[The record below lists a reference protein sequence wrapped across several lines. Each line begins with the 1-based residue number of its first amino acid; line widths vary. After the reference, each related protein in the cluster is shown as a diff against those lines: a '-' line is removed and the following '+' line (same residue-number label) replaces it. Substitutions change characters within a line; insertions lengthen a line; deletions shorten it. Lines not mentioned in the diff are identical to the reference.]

1 MTLHPADPQQGYR
14 AEIDGLRA
22 VAVIGVVL
30 YHFDMPGL
38 PGGFTGV
45 DVFFVLSGYLI
56 GAILWREYLVR
67 GRVDL
72 VRFYLRRF
80 RRLAPAWT
88 VMALAVFVAGWFI
101 LLPHDFRE
109 LGKSLIASTLFVAN
123 IHFWRGSGYFD
134 SVAEEKPLLHMW
146 SLSLEEQFYVVLP
159 LLLLL
164 CARRPR
170 LALWL
175 LGGCGV
181 VSLGLALA
189 FTRQNQTAAFFLF
202 PFRAWELLA
211 GVLLAILV
219 SRRPGPVS
227 GAAASVAGLAL
238 VILGMTL
245 VHPQAGFPG
254 PLALLPV
261 VGTLLLIWNGRA
273 ANPVNR
279 ALSWGPVRWIGLISY
294 SLYLWHWPIRSLS
307 DFALG
312 PERGIWINA
321 LLITLSVGIAWISW
335 RFVEQPARDTARL
348 GARPL
353 MTGVAISS
361 AALLALGAWPF
372 LRAGLPGRWSPD
384 VLMHADAAQ
393 DFIQNW
399 SRCHVPGEGAFAGV
413 EICPVGPEGTPRLLV
428 WGDSHMRAMK
438 EGLDLLA
445 HETSTPALLIW
456 HAGCPPLFGIEKR
469 ESAATRVEDANC
481 ARANRQIESTLR
493 AQPFADVLL
502 IGRWSYYA
510 EGAGVGAD
518 AHNRIAVTP
527 TWPEAVEQTITK
539 LTAMGSRVHV
549 MRQVPEIPDYGSLPV
564 ARALARGEQVPAD
577 RLEVPLPRA
586 LERDAGGLAPFAR
599 AAQRGRI
606 DLIDPWP
613 MTCDDDSCG
622 VMQDGRTIY
631 YDNNHMTN
639 HGAMRL
645 RHIWAPV
652 FGQNGNLTE

>member
-1 MTLHPADPQQGYR
+1 MMLHPAEPQLGYR
-14 AEIDGLRA
+14 PEIDGLRA

-30 YHFDMPGL
+30 YHFDLPGL

-56 GAILWREYLVR
+56 GAILWREYLER
-67 GRVDL
+67 GRVHL
-72 VRFYLRRF
+72 GRFYVRRF

-88 VMALAVFVAGWFI
+88 VMALSVFVAGWFI

-175 LGGCGV
+175 LAGGAL
-181 VSLGLALA
+181 VSLALA
-189 FTRQNQTAAFFLF
+189 LGYTRQNQTAAFFLF

-211 GVLLAILV
+211 GVLLAILAA
-219 SRRPGPVS
+219 RRPGPKQGVI
-227 GAAASVAGLAL
+227 ASAAGLAL

-245 VHPQAGFPG
+245 IHPEDGFPG

-261 VGTLLLIWNGRA
+261 VGTLLLIWNGQA
-273 ANPVNR
+273 QNPINR
-279 ALSWGPVRWIGLISY
+279 ALAWGPVRWIGLISY
-294 SLYLWHWPIRSLS
+294 SLYLWHWPVRSLS
-307 DFALG
+307 DFVIGTEKGIGTNAAL
-312 PERGIWINA
+312 I
-321 LLITLSVGIAWISW
+321 LLSVALAWLSW
-335 RFVEQPARDTARL
+335 RFVEQPARDTERVP
-348 GARPL
+348 ARPL
-353 MTGVAISS
+353 MIGVVVSS
-361 AALLALGAWPF
+361 SILLGLGAWPF
-372 LRAGLPGRWSPD
+372 LRAGLPGRWSED
-384 VLMHADAAQ
+384 VLMHADAAE
-393 DFIQNW
+393 DFIQDW
-399 SRCHVPGEGAFAGV
+399 SRCRIPAEGAFAGV
-413 EICPVGPEGTPRLLV
+413 EICPIGPEGAPKLLV

-445 HETSTPALLIW
+445 HESGTPALLIW
-456 HAGCPPLFGIEKR
+456 HAGCPPMFGIEKR
-469 ESAATRVEDANC
+469 ETAATRAEDENC
-481 ARANRQIESTLR
+481 ARANRQIEATLR
-493 AQPFADVLL
+493 EQPFADVLL

-510 EGAGVGAD
+510 EGAGVGVD
-518 AHNRIAVTP
+518 AHNRIEVTP
-527 TWPEAVEQTITK
+527 SWPEAVEHTLGV

-564 ARALARGEQVPAD
+564 ARALARGEEVPQA
-577 RLEVPLPRA
+577 RLEVSLQQA
-586 LERDAGGLAPFAR
+586 AARDAAGFAPFTAAAR
-599 AAQRGRI
+599 DGQI

-613 MTCDDDSCG
+613 LTCDDDRCG
-622 VMQDGRTIY
+622 VMHDGRTIY

-639 HGAMRL
+639 QGAMRL

-652 FGQNGNLTE
+652 FGQNADGDK